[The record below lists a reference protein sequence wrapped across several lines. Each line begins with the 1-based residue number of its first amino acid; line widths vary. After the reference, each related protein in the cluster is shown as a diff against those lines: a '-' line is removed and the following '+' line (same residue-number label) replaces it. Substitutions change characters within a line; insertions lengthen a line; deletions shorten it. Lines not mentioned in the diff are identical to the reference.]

1 MAGVIGAV
9 SQCRA
14 AHSPLSHLSTSSGH
28 CQSASSSNILRTACR
43 RLTDFTSLRSC
54 RSLAGFSQSSPQI
67 YWGCVKS
74 RGARIYEY
82 SSNWIQKR
90 GVILH
95 ISQLVDVVL
104 CLIIGLLIYSHIV
117 AIFVVQALP
126 FLFVTT
132 PLATHAA
139 WSHNSVNDSSFMLHY
154 SLKEKQF
161 IVLLLLLLL
170 SSSSSFYLNVE
181 IIREISNL
189 NKKQNLYNKIYWF
202 ITE

>member
-1 MAGVIGAV
+1 
-9 SQCRA
+9 
-14 AHSPLSHLSTSSGH
+14 
-28 CQSASSSNILRTACR
+28 
-43 RLTDFTSLRSC
+43 
-54 RSLAGFSQSSPQI
+54 
-67 YWGCVKS
+67 
-74 RGARIYEY
+74 
-82 SSNWIQKR
+82 
-90 GVILH
+90 
-95 ISQLVDVVL
+95 
-104 CLIIGLLIYSHIV
+104 LLIYSHIV

-170 SSSSSFYLNVE
+170 LLLSSSSFYLNVE

-189 NKKQNLYNKIYWF
+189 NKKQNLYNKIY
-202 ITE
+202 